1 MSKFDVYLGRATSV
15 SQLILVGVAAY
26 TLYFTAIPLYQK
38 ELASEQL
45 AKIQI
50 EQATAEERL
59 SFINTSYELQLDESK
74 RIRTQNELLAGRLEL
89 EKNHLSSVQSQI
101 KTKDDEL
108 NLLKSELQKTS
119 ESVRVA
125 EDKLTAAA
133 RLKFIQAVEW
143 FAVRIQL
150 EKECEMTIIERS
162 NVDTSKERAEVS
174 SCDPL
179 SSITS
184 AISAAAQP
192 DAKDQ
197 SGDPLGLTKTE
208 ADRLYRRAAKLVS
221 ANKDILVDVVDYS
234 RLKTLLDNSARLQ
247 LDVDN
252 KKTESYGAS
261 MKATLALISFGSEVS
276 KARIEVISN
285 FVGVLKAK
293 L

>member
-1 MSKFDVYLGRATSV
+1 MSKVDVCLGRATSV
-15 SQLILVGVAAY
+15 SQIILVGVAAY

-50 EQATAEERL
+50 EQAAAEERL
-59 SFINTSYELQLDESK
+59 SFINTSYELQVDESK
-74 RIRTQNELLAGRLEL
+74 RIRIQNELLAGRLEL

-101 KTKDDEL
+101 ETKDDEL

-143 FAVRIQL
+143 FALRTQL
-150 EKECEMTIIERS
+150 EKKCEMSIIRRH
-162 NVDTSKERAEVS
+162 NVDAFKDRAEIS

-197 SGDPLGLTKTE
+197 SGDPLGLSKTE
-208 ADRLYRRAAKLVS
+208 ADRLYRRAVKLVS
-221 ANKDILVDVVDYS
+221 ANKDALVDVVDYS
-234 RLKTLLDNSARLQ
+234 RLKILLDNSARLQ

-261 MKATLALISFGSEVS
+261 MEATVALISFGSEVR
-276 KARIEVISN
+276 KARMDVISN
-285 FVGVLKAK
+285 FVDVLKSK

>member
-1 MSKFDVYLGRATSV
+1 MSRVDVCLSRATSV

-50 EQATAEERL
+50 EQAAAEERL
-59 SFINTSYELQLDESK
+59 SFINTSYELQVDESK

-108 NLLKSELQKTS
+108 NLLKSELQKTG
-119 ESVRVA
+119 ESVRIA
-125 EDKLTAAA
+125 EDKLTAAG

-143 FAVRIQL
+143 FAIKTQL
-150 EKECEMTIIERS
+150 GKRCEMSIIGHP
-162 NVDTSKERAEVS
+162 NGGALKDRAEMS

-197 SGDPLGLTKTE
+197 SGDPLGLSKTE

-221 ANKDILVDVVDYS
+221 ANKDALADVVDYS
-234 RLKTLLDNSARLQ
+234 QLKILLDNSARLQ

-252 KKTESYGAS
+252 KKAGSYVAS
-261 MKATLALISFGSEVS
+261 VETTLALVSFGSEVS
-276 KARIEVISN
+276 KARIEVITN
-285 FVGVLKAK
+285 FVDVLKAK